1 MFKNAL
7 LQSNNIRILAVQLI
21 QTAGNSIQPAELVQ
35 KSNENVT
42 YFKWLS
48 QPWKNKHVSTAF
60 QSFE

>member
-1 MFKNAL
+1 MFENAL

-21 QTAGNSIQPAELVQ
+21 QTAGNSIQPDELVQ

-42 YFKWLS
+42 YFKRLS
-48 QPWKNKHVSTAF
+48 QPWTNKHVSTAF